1 MGNPYKI
8 LPDLWFGFL
17 GRFTLWNLIRSDYY
31 GPTPPPPKKKKMDQ
45 NFLWCQFVVDP
56 PKHTQTLSEVVA
68 STGSIFIAILK
79 SLLIVL
85 RCLGLRIFLMD
96 QFFLWF
102 NFVVDPPKCPQN
114 FIRGYCVDWFDFYSY
129 FKSLFIMQNRLGL
142 RIFGRTK
149 IFLWCHFNSVDCLY
163 QRRLVY
169 L

>member
-31 GPTPPPPKKKKMDQ
+31 GPTKKKPQKKMDQ